1 MLEIL
6 IGVVRIA
13 EAASPQRMP
22 GRNPHARSLVGIL
35 EIYQV
40 FVAIRPM

>member
-6 IGVVRIA
+6 IAVVRIPKRLR
-13 EAASPQRMP
+13 PQRMP
-22 GRNPHARSLVGIL
+22 GRNPHTRSLVSIV